1 MKPTILALDL
11 EGTLI
16 SNAVSQIPRPGLHR
30 FLEDVRSQFEELVLF
45 TTVPEALARRIA
57 GLLAR
62 EGSVPAWFVEL
73 RYIHWSG
80 RTKDLSYVSP
90 HVGEALLLDDH
101 GPYVHDG
108 QERLWVEIPL
118 FGSPYSS
125 DDDGLQIA
133 AERLTDRIIEL
144 QSASDLG
151 HMIADHG
158 CAARCLDG
166 SLKERVCSGR
176 PLAHSAQ
183 LGISTRAALEKLFD
197 SVAPENPETA
207 NQRLPAI
214 KSGAVALRQPYLCRQ
229 QLNR

>member
-16 SNAVSQIPRPGLHR
+16 SNAMSQIPRPGLHR

-90 HVGEALLLDDH
+90 RVGEALLLDDH

-108 QERLWVEIPL
+108 QERLWVEIPM
-118 FGSPYSS
+118 FGSPYSP
-125 DDDGLQIA
+125 DDDGLQNA
-133 AERLTDRIIEL
+133 AERLTDRIMEL
-144 QSASDLG
+144 QSASNQG
-151 HMIADHG
+151 HMIAGHG
-158 CAARCLDG
+158 
-166 SLKERVCSGR
+166 
-176 PLAHSAQ
+176 
-183 LGISTRAALEKLFD
+183 
-197 SVAPENPETA
+197 
-207 NQRLPAI
+207 
-214 KSGAVALRQPYLCRQ
+214 
-229 QLNR
+229 

>member
-45 TTVPEALARRIA
+45 TTVPETLTRRIA

-62 EGSVPAWFVEL
+62 EGSVPPWFVGL

-80 RTKDLSYVSP
+80 RTKDLSFVSP
-90 HVGEALLLDDH
+90 RVGEALLLDDH

-108 QERLWVEIPL
+108 QESLWVEIPL
-118 FGSPYSS
+118 FGSPYSP

-133 AERLTDRIIEL
+133 AARLTDRIMEL
-144 QSASDLG
+144 QSASNRAHITDG
-151 HMIADHG
+151 H
-158 CAARCLDG
+158 R
-166 SLKERVCSGR
+166 
-176 PLAHSAQ
+176 
-183 LGISTRAALEKLFD
+183 
-197 SVAPENPETA
+197 
-207 NQRLPAI
+207 
-214 KSGAVALRQPYLCRQ
+214 
-229 QLNR
+229 